1 MQLNNLQ
8 DVLMEQLADLYS
20 AETQLVAA
28 LPQMAGAAHSTEL
41 REAFNHHLQQ
51 TRNHVQRLDEAFSDL
66 SVPRQSETCQA
77 MRGLIEEGD
86 EIVHATGDPDAI
98 DAALI
103 AAAQRVEHYE
113 ISAYGTA
120 RAIASE
126 LGYEKTAALLDET
139 LDEEAQADK
148 LLSKL
153 AEGGFLRGGVNEK
166 AASQQ
171 LTAPLPGRRVEV
183 HAAPRWATT
192 RP

>member
-28 LPQMAGAAHSTEL
+28 LPKLAGAAHSSEL
-41 REAFNHHLQQ
+41 KEAFNHHLEQ
-51 TRNHVQRLDEAFSDL
+51 TRNHVQRLDEAFGEL
-66 SVPRQSETCQA
+66 SVPRTSETCEA
-77 MRGLIEEGD
+77 MRGLIQEGD
-86 EIVHATGDPDAI
+86 EIVHATGAPDAI

-120 RAIASE
+120 KALASE
-126 LGYEKTAALLDET
+126 LGYERTASLLDET

-153 AEGGFLRGGVNEK
+153 AEGGMLRGGINEQ
-166 AASQQ
+166 AASQN
-171 LTAPLPGRRVEV
+171 
-183 HAAPRWATT
+183 
-192 RP
+192 